1 LEIWTDAPSRPVA
14 GEGGESKNPLVSR
27 RDKTITE
34 EMKMNE
40 KERDLIVQALMES
53 KSVIETLNHGNCLKS
68 VLDAINLMAQ
78 ESFKARQGK
87 KGAFKLVEEE

>member
-1 LEIWTDAPSRPVA
+1 
-14 GEGGESKNPLVSR
+14 
-27 RDKTITE
+27 
-34 EMKMNE
+34 MNE

-87 KGAFKLVEEE
+87 KGALKLVEEE